1 MVTFNSR
8 ITKNGNIKMSA
19 QLREILAL
27 VPNDRVTVTI
37 DCDDPNEL
45 RIPPEFLDEAGIPED
60 AVLEVY
66 VENGSIIVQEA
77 IDDEE

>member
-8 ITKNGNIKMSA
+8 ITKNGNIKVST

-37 DCDDPNEL
+37 DCDAPDEL
-45 RIPPEFLDEAGIPED
+45 KIPQNILAEAGIAAD
-60 AVLEVY
+60 SVLEVY
-66 VENGSIIVQEA
+66 TEEGRVIVQEA
-77 IDDEE
+77 YDD

>member
-8 ITKNGNIKMSA
+8 ITKNGNIKVST

-37 DCDDPNEL
+37 DCDAPDEL
-45 RIPPEFLDEAGIPED
+45 KIPQNILAEAGIAAD
-60 AVLEVY
+60 SVLEVY
-66 VENGSIIVQEA
+66 TEEGRVVVQEA
-77 IDDEE
+77 YDD

>member
-8 ITKNGNIKMSA
+8 ITKNGNIKVSK

-37 DCDDPNEL
+37 DCDAPDEL
-45 RIPPEFLDEAGIPED
+45 KIPQNILAEAGIAAD
-60 AVLEVY
+60 SVLEVY
-66 VENGSIIVQEA
+66 TEEGRVVVQEA
-77 IDDEE
+77 YDD

>member
-8 ITKNGNIKMSA
+8 ITKNGNIKIST

-37 DCDDPNEL
+37 DCDAPDEL
-45 RIPPEFLDEAGIPED
+45 KIPQNILAEAGIAAD
-60 AVLEVY
+60 SVLEVY
-66 VENGSIIVQEA
+66 TEEGRVIVQEA
-77 IDDEE
+77 YDD

>member
-1 MVTFNSR
+1 MVIFNSR

-37 DCDDPNEL
+37 DCDAPDEL
-45 RIPPEFLDEAGIPED
+45 KIPQNILEEAGIAAD
-60 AVLEVY
+60 SVLEVY
-66 VENGSIIVQEA
+66 TEEGRVIVQEA
-77 IDDEE
+77 YDD